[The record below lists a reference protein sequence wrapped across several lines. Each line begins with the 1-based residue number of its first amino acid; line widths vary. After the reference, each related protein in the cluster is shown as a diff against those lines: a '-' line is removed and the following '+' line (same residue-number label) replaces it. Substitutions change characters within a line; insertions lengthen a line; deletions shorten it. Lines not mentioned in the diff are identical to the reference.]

1 MKFSAVLAAGVFA
14 LSSLVSAQTTV
25 DLSQVYVDG
34 ISYGGTGCPQK
45 SVGILLSNDKK
56 TFTLLF
62 DSYVAEIGPQTRIT
76 ATRKNCQ
83 ITVNLHYP
91 QGFQYSLLST
101 DYRGY
106 VGIDKGVTA
115 TQKSTYYFSG
125 DQAQASTE
133 TKFVGPQSKTY
144 LIHDEIPFTS
154 TVWAPCGQVQ
164 ALNINSQIL
173 LTTTDSKAE
182 GLLTTD
188 SIDGKVSF
196 ILGLQWQACPK
207 K

>member
-1 MKFSAVLAAGVFA
+1 MKFSAVLAAGVLS
-14 LSSLVSAQTTV
+14 LSSLVAAQTV
-25 DLSQVYVDG
+25 DLSQVYVEN
-34 ISYGGTGCPQK
+34 ISFGGTGCPRNT
-45 SVGILLSNDKK
+45 VGILLAADKK

-62 DSYVAEIGPQTRIT
+62 DSYVAEIGASTRIT
-76 ATRKNCQ
+76 DTRKNCQ
-83 ITVNLHYP
+83 ITVALHYP

-133 TKFVGPQSKTY
+133 TKFVGPQSKNY

-173 LTTTDSKAE
+173 LTSTDSKAE
-182 GLLTTD
+182 GILTTD
-188 SIDGKVSF
+188 SVDGKVSF